1 MARSTFSF
9 ELFAASRSTATRA
22 CPARSTGSLPS
33 CGLCLGAKASTSG
46 WVSGRSVI
54 LNPQLMDD
62 TILNESSVPRPW
74 QESRLPGGMVAIG
87 NGCQGVT
94 RSPLENSP
102 FHICRGLEGRGSVN
116 ISPRMW
122 ARPALG
128 RLLLLG
134 VGIHRRRALSRLGG
148 FGAGTRRRSV
158 SRRRLE
164 RARLDI
170 DRATRPVEIVGPTGR
185 RRGRLALREGP
196 GDGCVGGGSGNGATA
211 AEQFFRGSGRDRER
225 HHRSSFRPLGGRTL
239 LGFCCLRARIDR
251 NRQRDRNALVADDA
265 LDFAFHIVR
274 KLARAELGEID
285 AIAGAQTADLAFV
298 IWTLRRIAPR
308 LVDEAVPN
316 VGVDDA
322 RLFGPAAIELVKVG
336 RILARLCVALRSETN
351 PDHRNTGAFERR
363 NGGVDALDVGELPLF
378 RAEFPGAVSRLAYLF
393 RRHVG
398 IAFYRLTRLLFEVRS
413 HWRAWCS
420 SRRSR
425 RRVRLRRAT
434 GRRWRR
440 NLLANR
446 LTIVASDHHHDD
458 LRLLCSDNLARRL
471 RPVDIAARVIAD
483 EAGIRAMLAHDAD
496 IGIVGVCIFKPVGEP
511 VRVRI
516 SHDHDFDSGILA
528 RRGCRCARV
537 IGGLLPLRFPRPF
550 SLPRIAR
557 GLAIAPIAG
566 ATPKAAAEGIVE
578 LMTLLLTATPWISP
592 VLRVGRKQKSKTD
605 ETDGDRSD
613 EHENGASRQSAKAK
627 KDLLLSDTH
636 FGRSRGAGLS
646 T

>member
-1 MARSTFSF
+1 MC
-9 ELFAASRSTATRA
+9 A
-22 CPARSTGSLPS
+22 CSAL
-33 CGLCLGAKASTSG
+33 A
-46 WVSGRSVI
+46 
-54 LNPQLMDD
+54 
-62 TILNESSVPRPW
+62 
-74 QESRLPGGMVAIG
+74 
-87 NGCQGVT
+87 
-94 RSPLENSP
+94 P
-102 FHICRGLEGRGSVN
+102 F
-116 ISPRMW
+116 
-122 ARPALG
+122 
-128 RLLLLG
+128 LLLS
-134 VGIHRRRALSRLGG
+134 VGIHRRRALGRLGG
-148 FGAGTRRRSV
+148 FGAGIRRRRV

-170 DRATRPVEIVGPTGR
+170 DRATRPAEIVGPTAR
-185 RRGRLALREGP
+185 RRNRLALREGA
-196 GDGCVGGGSGNGATA
+196 GDGCVRAGGRRA
-211 AEQFFRGSGRDRER
+211 AAPKQFFRGNARDRER
-225 HHRSSFRPLGGRTL
+225 HHRSNFGLLGRRTL
-239 LGFCCLRARIDR
+239 LGFGPLWGRIDR
-251 NRQRDRNALVADDA
+251 NGQRDRNALVADDP
-265 LDFAFHIVR
+265 LDFALHIVR

-285 AIAGAQTADLAFV
+285 AVAGAQTADLAFV
-298 IWTLRRIAPR
+298 IRTLRRIASP
-308 LVDEAVPN
+308 LVNEAVPN
-316 VGVDDA
+316 VGIDDT
-322 RLFGPAAIELVKVG
+322 RLFSSAAIELVEV
-336 RILARLCVALRSETN
+336 RRVFARLCAALRGETN

-378 RAEFPGAVSRLAYLF
+378 RAEFPGPVSRLAYLF
-393 RRHVG
+393 RRHMW
-398 IAFYRLTRLLFEVRS
+398 IAFYRVTRLLLEVRS
-413 HWRAWCS
+413 HRRTWYS

-434 GRRWRR
+434 RRRCRR
-440 NLLANR
+440 NLLADR
-446 LTIVASDHHHDD
+446 LTIVISDHHHDD
-458 LRLLCSDNLARRL
+458 LGFLDSDNLARRL

-496 IGIVGVCIFKPVGEP
+496 IGIIGVCIFKPVGEP

-605 ETDGDRSD
+605 ETDRDRSD